1 LTTLYVRKIPDLF
14 ENKRLTK
21 ACVKD
26 LKEEGY
32 EEFLEENK
40 IAKILR
46 MFIKKDKKDYSSI
59 AIVTETTSRIV
70 KVFTIND
77 PDYKMPV

>member
-1 LTTLYVRKIPDLF
+1 MTTLYVRKIPDLF
-14 ENKRLTK
+14 ENKRLIK
-21 ACVKD
+21 SCVKD